1 MSGLFEAHEEKK
13 QDSRVV
19 DRARA
24 LGKLDKKAYEASL
37 KALPDISEMGIYV
50 NIDDLNARDN
60 PVHIPR
66 GIPTTDAPVRRNI
79 EDQEFDAD
87 EANRSFEH

>member
-1 MSGLFEAHEEKK
+1 MHGLFEAHEEKK
-13 QDSRVV
+13 TDIRVLE
-19 DRARA
+19 RART
-24 LGKLDKKAYEASL
+24 LGKSDKKANEALL
-37 KALPDISEMGIYV
+37 KALPDEAERAIYV
-50 NIDDLNARDN
+50 NVDDLNARDN

-66 GIPTTDAPVRRNI
+66 GIPTSDVPVRRNI